1 MAKGAS
7 LTAMLVLLQIICAD
21 AGLDAACKKAQD
33 AKFCASLLKP
43 YAAQLADN
51 NPVKAGLAAMNAT
64 LRRVDELREYMVHEA
79 VQEQTSP
86 EELDTLSHC
95 LSNVGNGEGALEVAV
110 QLLNQTEGAERDE
123 LLKMIESAKSELTI
137 CLHSLTNHKT
147 IQQALREA
155 LRLTEESLLAC
166 SVAQALLP

>member
-7 LTAMLVLLQIICAD
+7 LTAMLVLLQIICAG
-21 AGLDAACKKAQD
+21 AGLDAACKKAED
-33 AKFCASLLKP
+33 AKFCAWLLQP

-51 NPVKAGLAAMNAT
+51 NPVKTGLAAMNAT

-86 EELDTLSHC
+86 EELNTLSHC

-123 LLKMIESAKSELTI
+123 LLKIESAKSELTI
-137 CLHSLTNHKT
+137 CLQSLKNHKT
-147 IQQALREA
+147 MQQAVREA